1 MKITTQK
8 NPYKFAIQFT
18 DIPGGRSTSTSLYS
32 GEEFRKKIERYFE
45 EHPNEIFWI
54 DMSDVYT
61 LGASFLDEAF
71 AKLAKQKGKEW
82 YDKHIVIDFK
92 DDNWAKAKTEELIAK
107 RLSED

>member
-18 DIPGGRSTSTSLYS
+18 DVPGGRSTSTSSYS

-54 DMSDVYT
+54 DMADVYT